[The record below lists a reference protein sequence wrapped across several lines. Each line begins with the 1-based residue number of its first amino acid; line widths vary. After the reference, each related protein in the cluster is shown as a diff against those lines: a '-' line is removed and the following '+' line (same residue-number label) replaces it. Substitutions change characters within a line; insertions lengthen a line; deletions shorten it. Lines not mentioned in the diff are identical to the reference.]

1 MKKEDETPLR
11 TERSGIYKVGK
22 GTLINRDMDALK
34 AYKTRKMKMNEIG
47 VIKDELNQLK
57 NDILE
62 IKQLLL
68 KGK

>member
-68 KGK
+68 TGK